1 MASFRD
7 RIATGVRAAL
17 APTPAPTAAPIRTD
31 SATATGT
38 VSTSAYS
45 GASVLNDLSGLGG
58 ARDSGASA
66 RPNTSRL
73 ELDEDELIALLRGGI
88 YRRIVELPAVWGTTK
103 GWTITDDTDE
113 ENPLQADMRRLGVRL
128 AIRRADKWAR
138 ALGEARILMVVDDGK
153 TPLSEPLDPRKVK
166 AVRRLEV
173 LDKREFTPV
182 RWNDDMSK
190 GPLGEPV
197 LYQLHP
203 RRPGVA
209 YSGTVHASR
218 LLRFY
223 GHDLP
228 PSELG
233 FRRDFGAD
241 AIGQVLWD
249 ALRDLS
255 QTGSAGARL
264 AQELSIA
271 VFKVGKLPAATAGDH
286 RANMISYLRTMGLLK
301 SVAQGVVLGPQDSFE
316 RVAATPTG
324 FRDLSDSAK
333 QHLAMVSEIP
343 MALLFGDAPAGLNTD
358 GASWQAAW
366 HVRVADHQDERYR
379 PPLERLVEVLYYAD
393 RGACPDEWSIEFKP
407 LGELSEKEKA
417 EVRLLTEQADTIA
430 QMDGVLTV
438 EERRAGRYGQPG
450 GYATELQPVEALP
463 EVEAPD
469 ADPARAA
476 EVERMVREAL
486 GANRE
491 PGSEPK
497 TDADDFREQRFKV
510 PAGAK
515 GNARKVL
522 AWKEEHGDA
531 VKGMTATGW
540 RRARQLANDETVT
553 GQDLI
558 DMAAWFAR
566 HGADP
571 ATKKV
576 AEEYKDEPWRDA
588 GYVSWL
594 GWGGDS
600 AKTWATAAVERNRED
615 ATEGA
620 VWIGAV
626 LPDGC
631 REQIAAARRAAEQV
645 TGPLG
650 DPGDDPHVTV
660 LWMGQVA
667 PEAVEE
673 VVATARAIVER
684 CRPGEAEAERIV
696 TFPPSEGSDGAWP
709 VVLDVGKAWGLYD
722 LHHRLL
728 RALAHLVSAK
738 QFAEYRAHLT
748 LGYAENLSP
757 EQVAA
762 VAEVEIGEVEWMI
775 GGLQVRYGQ
784 EVVATLPLAGRTDAE
799 AAK

>member
-1 MASFRD
+1 MASLRD

-17 APTPAPTAAPIRTD
+17 APTPAPAAAPIRTD

-45 GASVLNDLSGLGG
+45 GASVVNDLSGLGG
-58 ARDSGASA
+58 ARDSGSSG

-73 ELDEDELIALLRGGI
+73 ELDEDELVALLRGGI

-153 TPLSEPLDPRKVK
+153 TPLSDPLDPRKVK

-182 RWNDDMSK
+182 QWNDDMSK

-209 YSGTVHASR
+209 YNEKVHASR

-255 QTGSAGARL
+255 QTGAAGARL

-333 QHLAMVSEIP
+333 QHLAMVSETP
-343 MALLFGDAPAGLNTD
+343 MALLFGDAPSGLNTD

-430 QMDGVLTV
+430 QLDGVLTV

-491 PGSEPK
+491 PGGEPK
-497 TDADDFREQRFKV
+497 T
-510 PAGAK
+510 
-515 GNARKVL
+515 
-522 AWKEEHGDA
+522 
-531 VKGMTATGW
+531 
-540 RRARQLANDETVT
+540 
-553 GQDLI
+553 
-558 DMAAWFAR
+558 
-566 HGADP
+566 
-571 ATKKV
+571 
-576 AEEYKDEPWRDA
+576 
-588 GYVSWL
+588 
-594 GWGGDS
+594 
-600 AKTWATAAVERNRED
+600 D

-650 DPGDDPHVTV
+650 NPGDDPHVTV

-684 CRPGEAEAERIV
+684 CHPDEAEAERIV

-728 RALAHLVSAK
+728 RSLAHLVSAK